1 MKNIIP
7 KNNKIDWSGRGHDY
21 TTEEIAEVTHVMK
34 NSNPLTQGSYQDEF
48 EKNSGYIPELSLH
61 LQFPV
66 VQLLLNYQQYLVD

>member
-34 NSNPLTQGSYQDEF
+34 NSNPLTQGAYQDEF
-48 EKNSGYIPELSLH
+48 EKKFRIYTGAKSAFAVSESDSD
-61 LQFPV
+61 V
-66 VQLLLNYQQYLVD
+66 